1 MVVLRAKVSMR
12 RSRSPPH
19 RCCSRRGCRFRALP
33 LRSHPPDKE
42 DGIKVV
48 FYFEESG
55 TYNIASKG
63 LWVHYHAVLE
73 RELKKLLGENN
84 VVYKP

>member
-1 MVVLRAKVSMR
+1 M
-12 RSRSPPH
+12 
-19 RCCSRRGCRFRALP
+19 
-33 LRSHPPDKE
+33 
-42 DGIKVV
+42 